1 MLVSVYAAAEPLS
14 KMLPIDEFLPIMF
27 DQHLNGTW
35 KSHFAERNLVA
46 WSASPLLIFPTHY
59 TGDTGYISD
68 TEDSAWLQQQLDD
81 GVAVAEDA
89 EKKGKRESY
98 ERSDEAGR
106 ADEVVAA
113 ANEEAVF
120 ESVAAA
126 ADILSVDLLVADA
139 KTEL

>member
-1 MLVSVYAAAEPLS
+1 M
-14 KMLPIDEFLPIMF
+14 
-27 DQHLNGTW
+27 
-35 KSHFAERNLVA
+35 A

>member
-1 MLVSVYAAAEPLS
+1 
-14 KMLPIDEFLPIMF
+14 MLPIDEFLPIMF
-27 DQHLNGTW
+27 DQHVNDTW

-59 TGDTGYISD
+59 TGETGYISD

-81 GVAVAEDA
+81 GVAVEEDA

-98 ERSDEAGR
+98 ERSDDASDVDGESL
-106 ADEVVAA
+106 VVAA
-113 ANEEAVF
+113 ADAETVF
-120 ESVAAA
+120 ESVAVT